1 MKSFLKAAVIPL
13 IALFLF
19 ILAMR
24 NGYITGTADNNT
36 GRFAVSAE
44 NYGTYEANGAVKYV
58 YFFDET
64 GKLVKR
70 LDFHNQGGIEISG
83 NSETVS
89 VNKENGVYY
98 FDYLGNEKPNNTG
111 EPVTRIYSPVSE
123 PFSIKK
129 QMTLWGYEYLV
140 AKHNGETREIH
151 LDKTLYIGKIFNSVL
166 GTVIFLFVAYGFK
179 KAVLKPK
186 GNSDERHTA

>member
-1 MKSFLKAAVIPL
+1 MKKLVKAAVIPL
-13 IALFLF
+13 IALLIF

-44 NYGTYEANGAVKYV
+44 NYESFTPKGSNHYL

-70 LDFHNQGGIEISG
+70 IDYYNRGGIKIAE

-89 VNKENGVYY
+89 LNKGTGVQY
-98 FDYLGNEKPNNTG
+98 FDYLGNEKPQNTG
-111 EPVTRIYSPVSE
+111 KPVTRVYTPVSE

-129 QMTLWGYEYLV
+129 QISFVTHRISVCSLCSEFTYSDCRYIFDNRFFASLV
-140 AKHNGETREIH
+140 
-151 LDKTLYIGKIFNSVL
+151 LQ
-166 GTVIFLFVAYGFK
+166 
-179 KAVLKPK
+179 KAVF
-186 GNSDERHTA
+186 

>member
-1 MKSFLKAAVIPL
+1 MKKLVKAAVIPL
-13 IALFLF
+13 IALLIF

-44 NYGTYEANGAVKYV
+44 NYESFTPKGSNHYLY
-58 YFFDET
+58 YFDET

-70 LDFHNQGGIEISG
+70 LDFHNRGSIEITG

-89 VNKENGVYY
+89 LNKETGVQY
-98 FDYLGNEKPNNTG
+98 FDYLGNEKPQNTG
-111 EPVTRIYSPVSE
+111 KPVTSVYTPVSE
-123 PFSIKK
+123 PFSIEK

-140 AKHNGETREIH
+140 TKHNGEIREIH
-151 LDKTLYIGKIFNSVL
+151 LDKCLYTGKLISSIFCTAV
-166 GTVIFLFVAYGFK
+166 FLFVAYGFK
-179 KAVLKPK
+179 KAVLKSK
-186 GNSDERHTA
+186 GKSDER

>member
-1 MKSFLKAAVIPL
+1 MKSFLNAAVTPL
-13 IALFLF
+13 IALFIF

-24 NGYITGTADNNT
+24 NGYIKGTADNNT

-44 NYGTYEANGAVKYV
+44 NYGTYEANGQVKYV

-64 GKLVKR
+64 GMLVKR
-70 LDFHNQGGIEISG
+70 LDFHNRGGIEVTG

-89 VNKENGVYY
+89 VNKGNGVQY
-98 FDYLGNEKPNNTG
+98 FDYLGNEKLQSTG

-123 PFSIKK
+123 PFSIEK
-129 QMTLWGYEYLV
+129 QMTLWGYEYLIT
-140 AKHNGETREIH
+140 KHNGEIREIH

-166 GTVIFLFVAYGFK
+166 GTAIFLFVAYGFK

-186 GNSDERHTA
+186 GSSDE

>member
-1 MKSFLKAAVIPL
+1 MKRFLNAAVIPL
-13 IALFLF
+13 IALFIF

-44 NYGTYEANGAVKYV
+44 NFGSYEATGAVKYV

-64 GKLVKR
+64 GMLVKR
-70 LDFHNQGGIEISG
+70 LDFHNRGGIEISG

-89 VNKENGVYY
+89 VKKENKVLY
-98 FDYLGNEKPNNTG
+98 FDYLGNEKPQSTG

-123 PFSIKK
+123 PFSIEK

-140 AKHNGETREIH
+140 TKHNSETREIH
-151 LDKTLYIGKIFNSVL
+151 LDKALYTGKIFNSVL
-166 GTVIFLFVAYGFK
+166 GTAIFLFVAYGFK
-179 KAVLKPK
+179 KAVIKPK
-186 GNSDERHTA
+186 GNSDERHTS

>member
-1 MKSFLKAAVIPL
+1 MKRFLNAAVIPL
-13 IALFLF
+13 IALLIF

-64 GKLVKR
+64 GMLVKR
-70 LDFHNQGGIEISG
+70 LDFHNRGGIEISG

-89 VNKENGVYY
+89 VNKENGVQY
-98 FDYLGNEKPNNTG
+98 FDYLGNEKPHNTG

-140 AKHNGETREIH
+140 TKHNGETREIH

-166 GTVIFLFVAYGFK
+166 GTVIFLFVAYCFK
-179 KAVLKPK
+179 MVVLKPK
-186 GNSDERHTA
+186 GNSDER